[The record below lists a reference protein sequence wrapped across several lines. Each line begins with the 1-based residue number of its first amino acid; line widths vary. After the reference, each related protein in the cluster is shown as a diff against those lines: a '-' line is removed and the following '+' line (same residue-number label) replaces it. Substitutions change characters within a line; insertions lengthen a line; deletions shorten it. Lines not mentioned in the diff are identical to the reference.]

1 MIQNYRCINLKISI
15 NGEIGLSLG
24 EVNQLDRP
32 KKVNKDKVISKKVIG
47 I

>member
-24 EVNQLDRP
+24 EVNQLEKFKRL
-32 KKVNKDKVISKKVIG
+32 KGVW
-47 I
+47 